1 MPRATDGYAG
11 SDDVIQFLSKA
22 ASASIATLAALSFAF
37 FTTSYFSVAKAADVN
52 TSEVTPNI
60 PNYWSPHVRTERPAT
75 NLRRIRFLTS
85 DDFPPFSFR
94 DPAGRITGFNVDLA
108 RAICEELDV
117 ACTLRVKPFDALV
130 ETLNRDEGD
139 AIIAGL
145 STGDPA
151 HADLAFTESYLKFP
165 ARFAQRRA
173 DAGPITPENFAGK
186 WISVV
191 EGTQHEAFVRRFF
204 TGSLIASYPDAEK
217 ARAAL
222 RNGDVDAHFG
232 DGLSLSFWLQG
243 SQSRDC
249 CAFSEGAWIEPNYF
263 ANGLA
268 IAVRKDTDDLR
279 DAINF
284 ALQQIHARGRYAELY
299 LRYFPISFY

>member
-1 MPRATDGYAG
+1 M
-11 SDDVIQFLSKA
+11 
-22 ASASIATLAALSFAF
+22 
-37 FTTSYFSVAKAADVN
+37 SYFSCAVAADVN
-52 TSEVTPNI
+52 TAELTPTI
-60 PNYWSPHVRTERPAT
+60 PNYWSPHGRTERPAT
-75 NLRRIRFLTS
+75 ALRRIRFLTS

-108 RAICEELDV
+108 RAICEELEV
-117 ACTLRVKPFDALV
+117 ACTLRVEPFDALV
-130 ETLNRDEGD
+130 DALNRDEGD

-145 STGDPA
+145 STRDPA

-165 ARFAQRRA
+165 ARFTQRKA
-173 DAGPITPENFAGK
+173 DVEPITPESFAGK

-204 TGSLIASYPDAEK
+204 TGSLIATYADAEK
-217 ARAAL
+217 AREAL

-243 SQSRDC
+243 SQSRGC
-249 CAFSEGAWIEPNYF
+249 CAFSEGAWIEPDYF
-263 ANGLA
+263 ASGLA
-268 IAVRKDTDDLR
+268 VAMRKDADDLR
-279 DAINF
+279 VAIDF